1 MSLRGKIAIVTGSSG
16 GIGRAISLKL
26 AGAGAVVIC
35 GDIQEKVP
43 GDIVST
49 HETISQ
55 SGGTAEFV
63 LLDVTKAEQV
73 ESAVKHAAQKFGRL
87 DIMINNAGVC
97 LEASSPKPIWDFS
110 QEIWTRDIAINSTGV
125 FLGCKYASAQMIKQD
140 PLPCG
145 DRGWILNLASVF
157 GLQGSPGVT
166 GYVSSKHAVMGIT
179 KAAAMDCAPYRIH
192 VNVLCPGYT
201 DTPFIKDL
209 SPEKRV
215 VVQQMHPFRGL
226 GMPEDIANAA
236 LFLVSEE
243 NSWIHGVGLP
253 VDGGYTVM

>member
-1 MSLRGKIAIVTGSSG
+1 MSLHGKIAIVTGSSG

-26 AGAGAVVIC
+26 AGVGAVVIC

-43 GDIVST
+43 GDKVST
-49 HETISQ
+49 HETIIQ
-55 SGGTAEFV
+55 SGGTAEYV
-63 LLDVTKAEQV
+63 MLDVTEAEQV
-73 ESAVKHAAQKFGRL
+73 ESAVQHAVQKFGRL
-87 DIMINNAGVC
+87 DIMINNAGVA
-97 LEASSPKPIWDFS
+97 LEANSPKPIWDFS
-110 QEIWTRDIAINSTGV
+110 QEIWTRDVAINSTGV

-145 DRGWILNLASVF
+145 DRGWILNLSSVF
-157 GLQGSPGVT
+157 GLHGSPGVT
-166 GYVSSKHAVMGIT
+166 GYVSSKHAVMGVT

-192 VNVLCPGYT
+192 VNALCPGYT

-209 SPEKRV
+209 NSEKRA

-226 GMPEDIANAA
+226 GMPGDIANAA